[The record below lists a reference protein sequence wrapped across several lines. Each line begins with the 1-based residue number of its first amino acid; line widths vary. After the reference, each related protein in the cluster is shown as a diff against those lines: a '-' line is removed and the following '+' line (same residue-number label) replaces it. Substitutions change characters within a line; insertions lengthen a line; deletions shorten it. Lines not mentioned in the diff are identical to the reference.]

1 MRCLLKLFF
10 LCFLF
15 FCFETKAFNPGKDSQ
30 FIGSTITDSPKG
42 KASLNVPD
50 PGQAIILIYNQ
61 GWGDSSKSKVIR
73 GKDRCF
79 VDQYLENK
87 KNYQPG
93 KFGPWYSL
101 ASEYRFL
108 IKGKTIMLYY
118 FCRNRAQAGLEVD
131 TLRSLLVN
139 HLVKLVDAFVNKG
152 VPRNQIIPIGHS
164 GGATVVIEAMYKKPD
179 KINAVIATS
188 WSVAGKKPWT
198 ANDATE
204 IKRLAA
210 RYKKNKKPFK
220 ALIYACDQD
229 PFTTFNEQI
238 FWEEVKGVE
247 FIELSGEHSCWSK
260 LFKNS
265 TAVLGVLKFI
275 QDVASN

>member
-1 MRCLLKLFF
+1 
-10 LCFLF
+10 
-15 FCFETKAFNPGKDSQ
+15 
-30 FIGSTITDSPKG
+30 
-42 KASLNVPD
+42 
-50 PGQAIILIYNQ
+50 
-61 GWGDSSKSKVIR
+61 
-73 GKDRCF
+73 
-79 VDQYLENK
+79 
-87 KNYQPG
+87 
-93 KFGPWYSL
+93 
-101 ASEYRFL
+101 
-108 IKGKTIMLYY
+108 
-118 FCRNRAQAGLEVD
+118 
-131 TLRSLLVN
+131 
-139 HLVKLVDAFVNKG
+139 
-152 VPRNQIIPIGHS
+152 
-164 GGATVVIEAMYKKPD
+164 MYKKPD

-188 WSVAGKKPWT
+188 WSVSGKKPWT
-198 ANDATE
+198 ANDVTE